1 MENFRHA
8 FSIHYPYWGGFW
20 GWGRG
25 AKPGTI
31 NLRGLCHFCPK
42 KWSNFPSTK
51 KISFVLLNIT
61 IVQLIITH
69 INLGGAPWN
78 GTFGFFEQ
86 CVWGTYLF
94 VIEQFQFVQ
103 KIFHYHKW
111 HVHQSRSTISNSSV
125 IINLFTLLIV
135 PTWWSSGASRH
146 FVLFANENQLLSPK
160 CNCLALCLLFT
171 CFFELNPGMKW
182 IGMFNSFGNDSSRY
196 TCCVFLQHVHIVSI
210 YVHHMPF
217 ITFLFKS

>member
-51 KISFVLLNIT
+51 KISFVLSNIT

-86 CVWGTYLF
+86 CVLQPHFLWKELLF
-94 VIEQFQFVQ
+94 ENVGIA
-103 KIFHYHKW
+103 HKLIL
-111 HVHQSRSTISNSSV
+111 QSNLTIISNCY
-125 IINLFTLLIV
+125 IFCYQ
-135 PTWWSSGASRH
+135 R
-146 FVLFANENQLLSPK
+146 
-160 CNCLALCLLFT
+160 
-171 CFFELNPGMKW
+171 
-182 IGMFNSFGNDSSRY
+182 
-196 TCCVFLQHVHIVSI
+196 VSE
-210 YVHHMPF
+210 
-217 ITFLFKS
+217 

>member
-86 CVWGTYLF
+86 CASLNGILF
-94 VIEQFQFVQ
+94 HDFCA
-103 KIFHYHKW
+103 K
-111 HVHQSRSTISNSSV
+111 N
-125 IINLFTLLIV
+125 LLISLWFHV
-135 PTWWSSGASRH
+135 KFLNWIELGI
-146 FVLFANENQLLSPK
+146 NENSQHSTEGK
-160 CNCLALCLLFT
+160 CDSMKCWKLLFSVN
-171 CFFELNPGMKW
+171 FPWMW
-182 IGMFNSFGNDSSRY
+182 I
-196 TCCVFLQHVHIVSI
+196 HW
-210 YVHHMPF
+210 P
-217 ITFLFKS
+217 ITKPY

>member
-69 INLGGAPWN
+69 INLGGAPRN

-86 CVWGTYLF
+86 
-94 VIEQFQFVQ
+94 
-103 KIFHYHKW
+103 
-111 HVHQSRSTISNSSV
+111 
-125 IINLFTLLIV
+125 
-135 PTWWSSGASRH
+135 
-146 FVLFANENQLLSPK
+146 
-160 CNCLALCLLFT
+160 
-171 CFFELNPGMKW
+171 
-182 IGMFNSFGNDSSRY
+182 
-196 TCCVFLQHVHIVSI
+196 
-210 YVHHMPF
+210 
-217 ITFLFKS
+217 

>member
-86 CVWGTYLF
+86 CVYYRE
-94 VIEQFQFVQ
+94 V
-103 KIFHYHKW
+103 
-111 HVHQSRSTISNSSV
+111 
-125 IINLFTLLIV
+125 
-135 PTWWSSGASRH
+135 
-146 FVLFANENQLLSPK
+146 
-160 CNCLALCLLFT
+160 CLLFKPNHT
-171 CFFELNPGMKW
+171 IMWWCLKGVPCSIGDHKFIQGENPAWKLIWIVANEIWIVLELNQTGFFPLFQKSRKFVVRNFLL
-182 IGMFNSFGNDSSRY
+182 ILSKDDVITHSFIIEL
-196 TCCVFLQHVHIVSI
+196 CC
-210 YVHHMPF
+210 
-217 ITFLFKS
+217 

>member
-86 CVWGTYLF
+86 CDVGIWNFKFFSFSHAPLSF
-94 VIEQFQFVQ
+94 
-103 KIFHYHKW
+103 
-111 HVHQSRSTISNSSV
+111 
-125 IINLFTLLIV
+125 IITKLSPGNRHAFK
-135 PTWWSSGASRH
+135 TWWCVSDLVWAYH
-146 FVLFANENQLLSPK
+146 V
-160 CNCLALCLLFT
+160 
-171 CFFELNPGMKW
+171 
-182 IGMFNSFGNDSSRY
+182 
-196 TCCVFLQHVHIVSI
+196 VFLLLDIPLIKNAES
-210 YVHHMPF
+210 F
-217 ITFLFKS
+217 

>member
-86 CVWGTYLF
+86 CEKSIPWIFDQELF
-94 VIEQFQFVQ
+94 VKSNPFSVFAMKIKILQISFQNYLIWSFPYEEVV
-103 KIFHYHKW
+103 KN
-111 HVHQSRSTISNSSV
+111 ISS
-125 IINLFTLLIV
+125 
-135 PTWWSSGASRH
+135 
-146 FVLFANENQLLSPK
+146 
-160 CNCLALCLLFT
+160 
-171 CFFELNPGMKW
+171 
-182 IGMFNSFGNDSSRY
+182 D
-196 TCCVFLQHVHIVSI
+196 
-210 YVHHMPF
+210 
-217 ITFLFKS
+217 

>member
-1 MENFRHA
+1 MSWRMENFWHA
-8 FSIHYPYWGGFW
+8 ISIHFPYWGGFW

-42 KWSNFPSTK
+42 KCSNFPSTK

-86 CVWGTYLF
+86 CV
-94 VIEQFQFVQ
+94 
-103 KIFHYHKW
+103 KCCD
-111 HVHQSRSTISNSSV
+111 SV
-125 IINLFTLLIV
+125 K
-135 PTWWSSGASRH
+135 AYR
-146 FVLFANENQLLSPK
+146 LSYK
-160 CNCLALCLLFT
+160 
-171 CFFELNPGMKW
+171 
-182 IGMFNSFGNDSSRY
+182 SFGKSDKHQNETWDPKEDKH
-196 TCCVFLQHVHIVSI
+196 TCQAKEEEENLPRFTT
-210 YVHHMPF
+210 PR
-217 ITFLFKS
+217 

>member
-86 CVWGTYLF
+86 C
-94 VIEQFQFVQ
+94 
-103 KIFHYHKW
+103 
-111 HVHQSRSTISNSSV
+111 
-125 IINLFTLLIV
+125 
-135 PTWWSSGASRH
+135 
-146 FVLFANENQLLSPK
+146 ENILLLSKAKPSSYIK
-160 CNCLALCLLFT
+160 
-171 CFFELNPGMKW
+171 GKVIKSW
-182 IGMFNSFGNDSSRY
+182 HNSIF
-196 TCCVFLQHVHIVSI
+196 VSKLTLENHS
-210 YVHHMPF
+210 VAHSPMEED
-217 ITFLFKS
+217 LS

>member
-86 CVWGTYLF
+86 C
-94 VIEQFQFVQ
+94 
-103 KIFHYHKW
+103 
-111 HVHQSRSTISNSSV
+111 
-125 IINLFTLLIV
+125 
-135 PTWWSSGASRH
+135 ASP
-146 FVLFANENQLLSPK
+146 L
-160 CNCLALCLLFT
+160 
-171 CFFELNPGMKW
+171 FFE
-182 IGMFNSFGNDSSRY
+182 I
-196 TCCVFLQHVHIVSI
+196 
-210 YVHHMPF
+210 
-217 ITFLFKS
+217 LFKAPNFLRWHAVMPLPLIAASDSFPILPLAIIFVNQRQGQYGTALFSGYHILPQPETMKNR

>member
-86 CVWGTYLF
+86 CENIFYVTPPSTSYR
-94 VIEQFQFVQ
+94 VSHFQFGNFESLYFE
-103 KIFHYHKW
+103 KYLTEDK
-111 HVHQSRSTISNSSV
+111 NSWCYV
-125 IINLFTLLIV
+125 RLMRV
-135 PTWWSSGASRH
+135 H
-146 FVLFANENQLLSPK
+146 FVWDNKN
-160 CNCLALCLLFT
+160 
-171 CFFELNPGMKW
+171 
-182 IGMFNSFGNDSSRY
+182 
-196 TCCVFLQHVHIVSI
+196 FLKN
-210 YVHHMPF
+210 F
-217 ITFLFKS
+217 